1 MKTLHQNITDT
12 LKWVNPETNVGIK
25 LGSMMAENMVINPE
39 YIGLLSKILP
49 FDNMSFEK
57 HIGEGGEGNLYTSRF
72 EDKEFVFK
80 IYKNKDIL
88 RGIEQFRC
96 LRKIKILGYE
106 TPEVYVATNDILL
119 MDYIP
124 HPTIRDYIHNK
135 NTAENMGRI
144 FEVWYPQMI
153 KIRSILWDENLD
165 IKDGNGYVIQDTPE
179 VKIGIFDQG

>member
-1 MKTLHQNITDT
+1 MRIIHNNIEDT
-12 LKWVNPETNVGIK
+12 LTWENPIDNSKIE
-25 LGSMMAENMVINPE
+25 LGQMIAKDMIINPGHKE
-39 YIGLLSKILP
+39 FLANVLPLKAISFERLLGKGSQGEVYLSKI
-49 FDNMSFEK
+49 
-57 HIGEGGEGNLYTSRF
+57 G
-72 EDKEFVFK
+72 DKKIAFK
-80 IYKNKDIL
+80 KYDCDDFCSGL
-88 RGIEQFRC
+88 TQFRC